1 MSTHKQVARER
12 KAGHL
17 AEVLVQAGC
26 TSEDAFGLSEA
37 AWDRATETANAAFGA
52 NHSLPSKETKA
63 LVIQNLETRERL
75 AELSTSDPFAGLPSA
90 EYPNGRPA
98 EVKANA

>member
-1 MSTHKQVARER
+1 MPTHKQVAQER

-17 AEVLVQAGC
+17 AEVLAQAGC

-37 AWDRATETANAAFGA
+37 AWDHATETANAAFGA

-75 AELSTSDPFAGLPSA
+75 AELHSDPFAGLPSA
-90 EYPNGRPA
+90 EYPNGRPD